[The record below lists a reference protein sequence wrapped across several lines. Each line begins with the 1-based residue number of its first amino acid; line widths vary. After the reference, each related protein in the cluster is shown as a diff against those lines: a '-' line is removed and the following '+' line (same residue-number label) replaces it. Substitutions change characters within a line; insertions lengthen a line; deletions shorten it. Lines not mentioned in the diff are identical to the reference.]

1 MSLGASFPGGNN
13 TPGHGRAWARARRSG
28 LGLTPH
34 PQFPKPY
41 VAALGAVG
49 SASLPT
55 AQIPLLDVMLGQEEE
70 VAGQAW
76 WWVLGL
82 RRGSSRGW
90 WGRRQ
95 RSVPLPTPRE
105 GCGGPWV
112 GIVLVKVGQVPAL
125 CSAGAGAS
133 LCVWGGSVGKGQ
145 CSSTS
150 SISSS
155 PTVLPGGQWCTLAAH
170 LGPALGY
177 VLFEDASCQGRGDRA
192 LLSRSHIG
200 CGEGWSEHISLWA
213 AKDLTGRDQGL
224 AERFR
229 KHWER
234 PFSC

>member
-133 LCVWGGSVGKGQ
+133 LCVWGGQCGKGAVQ
-145 CSSTS
+145 FHFLHLLFTHRLAWG
-150 SISSS
+150 
-155 PTVLPGGQWCTLAAH
+155 TVVHSGCPFGACPGLRT
-170 LGPALGY
+170 
-177 VLFEDASCQGRGDRA
+177 V
-192 LLSRSHIG
+192 
-200 CGEGWSEHISLWA
+200 
-213 AKDLTGRDQGL
+213 
-224 AERFR
+224 
-229 KHWER
+229 
-234 PFSC
+234 

>member
-82 RRGSSRGW
+82 RRGSSRGR

-112 GIVLVKVGQVPAL
+112 GIVLVKVPVGQASVNR
-125 CSAGAGAS
+125 GAYCLGGPCFVSGTCCGLPDRLVRPHVIAHS
-133 LCVWGGSVGKGQ
+133 L
-145 CSSTS
+145 
-150 SISSS
+150 
-155 PTVLPGGQWCTLAAH
+155 PTM
-170 LGPALGY
+170 
-177 VLFEDASCQGRGDRA
+177 RGTRCFKPSKNRFLRKVRK
-192 LLSRSHIG
+192 LLV
-200 CGEGWSEHISLWA
+200 
-213 AKDLTGRDQGL
+213 
-224 AERFR
+224 
-229 KHWER
+229 
-234 PFSC
+234 